1 MFIYWVK
8 VLQTYMMVSELK
20 VILEKRRIDYEG
32 EELGFNEEWKPFYYN
47 TWGYAKQEF
56 LWIPFLNKNKKVL
69 RSKEQYLRTLETNVT
84 FIVGFGSVLKPCVL
98 IKV

>member
-1 MFIYWVK
+1 
-8 VLQTYMMVSELK
+8 MMVSELK

-56 LWIPFLNKNKKVL
+56 L
-69 RSKEQYLRTLETNVT
+69 
-84 FIVGFGSVLKPCVL
+84 
-98 IKV
+98 